1 MAQTRRPT
9 QLSKVSRSFGGRGF
23 NDVFDDGTPRPGDP
37 QNRVERSSAFK
48 LWREAFNHFE
58 EYENEDRYRPLTFRQ
73 KYAEYLI
80 AAGVIVFFVGS
91 YTAFIVWL
99 ALTR

>member
-1 MAQTRRPT
+1 MAQARRPT
-9 QLSKVSRSFGGRGF
+9 QRHTVSRSFGGRGL
-23 NDVFDDGTPRPGDP
+23 NDIVDHGSHRAGDP
-37 QNRVERSSAFK
+37 INRFERASSFRSWRDAFY
-48 LWREAFNHFE
+48 LFE
-58 EYENEDRYRPLTFRQ
+58 EDEQEERRPISFRQ

-80 AAGVIVFFVGS
+80 AAAVIVFFVGS

>member
-1 MAQTRRPT
+1 MAHARRPT

-23 NDVFDDGTPRPGDP
+23 NDVFDDGTLRPGDP
-37 QNRVERSSAFK
+37 QNRIERASAFK

-58 EYENEDRYRPLTFRQ
+58 EYEDEDWQPLTFWQR
-73 KYAEYLI
+73 YAEYLI
-80 AAGVIVFFVGS
+80 AAAVIVFFVGS